1 MTFNAFLK
9 QDVDSIAYSHY
20 DADSLY
26 HSEWITRLIYIADSI
41 YQIYPDCDF
50 GYWGW
55 GPQPRLRSLSP
66 CSLPVVQEF
75 AS

>member
-1 MTFNAFLK
+1 VTFNAFLK

-41 YQIYPDCDF
+41 YQIYFDF

-55 GPQPRLRSLSP
+55 GRNRGYGLSVRAVCP
-66 CSLPVVQEF
+66 
-75 AS
+75 

>member
-26 HSEWITRLIYIADSI
+26 HSEWITRFIYTADSI
-41 YQIYPDCDF
+41 YQIYLDFDF

-55 GPQPRLRSLSP
+55 GRPRLRSLCP
-66 CSLPVVQEF
+66 CSLPVV
-75 AS
+75 